1 MTNAEKFKEI
11 FGYEMNCGDGSC
23 CSECAVNHPTAENC
37 YRFWHGDCLNEWND
51 QTKKTVHIMTTNLCD
66 RECRLCCN
74 KQYNVK
80 DIPVVTDK
88 ELDQVEDVFI
98 TGGEPFAYGPDPCE
112 FAVELLRE
120 FPNIKRIIAYTNAFE
135 LSNYIIGGNL
145 YGLDGLTIS
154 IKDHNDYFAYL
165 KLVDNA
171 RIRQM
176 RYVRVLVMHGDTEKQ
191 LEELYFDICQ
201 KSPENFEVMI
211 RPWQKVFKPDPNSF
225 FRRWSEGVGNE

>member
-11 FGYEMNCGDGSC
+11 FGYEMDCGAGSC
-23 CSECAVNHPTAENC
+23 CSECAINHPTAENC
-37 YRFWHGDCLNEWND
+37 YKFWHGECLNEWND

-66 RECRLCCN
+66 RDCPHCCN

-112 FAVELLRE
+112 LAVELIKDYE
-120 FPNIKRIIAYTNAFE
+120 NIKRVMAYTNAHE
-135 LSNYIIGGNL
+135 LYNYLDCNPF

-154 IKDHNDYFAYL
+154 LKHAKDYIAYSEIIKNQ
-165 KLVDNA
+165 
-171 RIRQM
+171 RILNL
-176 RYVRVLVMHGDTEKQ
+176 RYVRVLVMYEKYGVY
-191 LEELYFDICQ
+191 EFRYNRIREI
-201 KSPENFEVMI
+201 SPEHFEVMT
-211 RPWQKVFKPDPNSF
+211 RPWQEVFKPDPNSF
-225 FRRWSEGVGNE
+225 FRRWNEEVGNE